1 MSTLQLGI
9 IIFLAIV
16 LLAFLIYRFMP
27 AKTDTSKT
35 TPTAPGAPAA
45 PVNVSTLDNNKLL
58 KRGMSGAEV
67 TQLQKMLKEKGQ
79 SVTVDGQFGPQTE
92 AALLAV
98 SGKTQITLAEMAT
111 VTSTGTT
118 SGGGLFGTV
127 LQEHNAQQYLNANK
141 WCGGGT
147 IWGFTPACF
156 ASYGACYDH
165 FAPQWGAFTC
175 KEKV

>member
-27 AKTDTSKT
+27 TKTDTSKT

-67 TQLQKMLKEKGQ
+67 TQLQTILKQKGQ
-79 SVTVDGQFGPQTE
+79 SVTIDGQFGPQTE
-92 AALLAV
+92 AAVLAV
-98 SGKTQITLAEMAT
+98 FGKTQITLAET
-111 VTSTGTT
+111 TTNTGTT
-118 SGGGLFGTV
+118 SGGGLLANV
-127 LQEHNAQQYLNANK
+127 LQQHNALQYLDANK